1 MLHRD
6 PSGKEGICKMLWR
19 FDMGSGLDSE
29 PFGDGEVTEGKG
41 CFGRRSGWRRNAR
54 AGRSCLSRRVKLEGH
69 GVIAADWHAGRVS
82 HWAGRGAVRLTVK
95 ITERGDGPPEY
106 RTWQNRRDI
115 NDANIPVTGADP
127 YRRSQ
132 QEDVLENGRWCRWE
146 SHGQATAFTAARSI
160 RCDHSIRQTRIPPS
174 TVRVANRLS
183 A

>member
-6 PSGKEGICKMLWR
+6 PSGKEGICKMLWKL
-19 FDMGSGLDSE
+19 DMGSGLDSE

-41 CFGRRSGWRRNAR
+41 CFGRRSGWRRNAW

-69 GVIAADWHAGRVS
+69 GVIAADWPAGRVS
-82 HWAGRGAVRLTVK
+82 HWAGRGAVRLTLK

-115 NDANIPVTGADP
+115 NDANIPVTGDDP
-127 YRRSQ
+127 CRRPHG
-132 QEDVLENGRWCRWE
+132 EDGFETGIRCRL
-146 SHGQATAFTAARSI
+146 GVTRQATAFTAARSI
-160 RCDHSIRQTRIPPS
+160 RCDHSMRQTRIPPS